1 MPLLAARTLELFGY
15 LLESVTPGAGK
26 KVAAQ
31 CERCGQEFVVRRKN
45 LNATCTCRKCTFQ
58 LVPRANYARG
68 VAAREATCLERYGQA
83 QKPVAA
89 VTKAKRRATNLTR
102 FGATTPQ
109 GNVAVRAKT
118 VATNLARY
126 GTAHPITLPETLA
139 KTRRTMTERY
149 GAPHTLQVPALRA
162 KAAATILAR
171 HGVHNAS
178 WSPELCAK
186 RTRTILAKFG
196 TLTPRGYGRR
206 QNEVLQLL
214 DQWDIHDVQCDYRL
228 DDGKSLDYYV
238 PSHNIAIEYGGL
250 YWHNEASPT
259 PRTRNYHAHK
269 QHQALHAGIRLI
281 TIFEDEWLQRRAQV
295 TNVLKA
301 IFGLSSRRLGAR
313 QCRLHDLEVPVAK
326 AFLEAHH
333 LQGAAPHVRYAVGLS
348 HDDELVGVMTLGPH
362 HRQGHGALVL
372 NRLGFAADT
381 NVAGGASRLFK
392 AACTWARAQGHQTII
407 SWSDN
412 RWFAGGVYPQLGFR
426 LAEELPPD
434 YTYVVRKA
442 PRERLSKQS
451 QKKDRVDCPP
461 GLTEHEWARQRGLA
475 RVWDCGHKRWEF
487 TL

>member
-1 MPLLAARTLELFGY
+1 M
-15 LLESVTPGAGK
+15 
-26 KVAAQ
+26 
-31 CERCGQEFVVRRKN
+31 
-45 LNATCTCRKCTFQ
+45 
-58 LVPRANYARG
+58 
-68 VAAREATCLERYGQA
+68 LERFGTTGVPQGA
-83 QKPVAA
+83 D
-89 VTKAKRRATNLTR
+89 TLAKRRATNVAR
-102 FGATTPQ
+102 YGGAAPQ
-109 GNVAVRAKT
+109 ASAAVREKTKRTLQARYGVDNVSSLPTVRAKASATMVTRLGVPFAMMAPT
-118 VATNLARY
+118 VQAKSEATC
-126 GTAHPITLPETLA
+126 I
-139 KTRRTMTERY
+139 ERY
-149 GAPHTLQVPALRA
+149 GVKHNTQ
-162 KAAATILAR
+162 AAGMKQKSVATR
-171 HGVHNAS
+171 VEKYGVE
-178 WSPELCAK
+178 WPGQSPEIQSKIEATN
-186 RTRTILAKFG
+186 RTRYGVKAPTQNQDVLSKSLRTKLDHYG
-196 TLTPRGYGRR
+196 TLSPAVFGKCENALADDLESWGLSVRR
-206 QNEVLQLL
+206 QHVMKNNKSIDVL
-214 DQWDIHDVQCDYRL
+214 
-228 DDGKSLDYYV
+228 V
-238 PSHNIAIEYGGL
+238 PTLNMGVEYCGL
-250 YWHNEASPT
+250 YWHNEYSPE
-259 PRTRNYHAHK
+259 PRDHRYHAGK
-269 QHQALHAGIRLI
+269 AETAAAEGIRLI

-348 HDDELVGVMTLGPH
+348 HGDELVGVMTLGPH
-362 HRQGHGALVL
+362 HRQGQGALVL

-381 NVAGGASRLFK
+381 SVAGGASRLFK
-392 AACTWARAQGHQTII
+392 AACAWARAQGHQTII